1 MLINRKPVTPGQR
14 NRVDNKQKLVP
25 NNPVKSLVMKGASR
39 RNGRN
44 STGKIT
50 VRHRGG
56 GAHRKY
62 RLVDWKRE
70 KFGIP
75 AKVVQIEYDPHRSA
89 NIALLNYADGEKRY
103 ILAAKDVVVGDTLM
117 SGPEAELRSGN
128 TLPLRNI
135 PLGMPIHNIE
145 VRPGKG
151 AQLVRGAGTSALIQ
165 SKDEN
170 YATILLPSREV
181 RMVPVDGL
189 ATLGEIGNADH
200 KNRKLGKAGRKRHMG
215 IRPTVRGSAM
225 HPAAHPHGGGEGKNG
240 VGLKHPKTPWGKP
253 ALGKKTRLKRKYS
266 NKLIVQDRRQKSR
279 QSA

>member
-1 MLINRKPVTPGQR
+1 MLVNRKPVTPGQR
-14 NRVDNKQKLVP
+14 NRVDNKQKLAA
-25 NNPVKSLVMKGASR
+25 NNPVKSLTMKGVSR

-44 STGKIT
+44 STGQIT

-62 RLVDWKRE
+62 RVIDWKRD
-70 KFGIP
+70 KLGIP

-89 NIALLNYADGEKRY
+89 HIALLNYADGEKRY
-103 ILAAKDVVVGDTLM
+103 ILAPKDLQVGETLM

-128 TLPLRNI
+128 ALSMRDI
-135 PLGMPIHNIE
+135 PLGMPVHNIE

-151 AQLVRGAGTSALIQ
+151 GQLVRGAGTAALIQ

-181 RMVPVDGL
+181 RLVPVDGM

-215 IRPTVRGSAM
+215 IRPTVRGAVM

-253 ALGKKTRLKRKYS
+253 ALGKKTRRKRKYS
-266 NKLIVQDRRQKSR
+266 DKMIVQDRRQKSR
-279 QSA
+279 